1 MILPLPE
8 RPAATPYAG
17 DERTLLSAKVDYQR
31 AMLLRKVGGLDE
43 DDLRRTMTPSGLT
56 LLGLVKHL
64 AYIERYWFQEVFAG
78 EAVTMPWSDDDPDAD
93 WRPEPG
99 ESAQEIVALFLEEAE
114 RSRQIAAAADLDAMS
129 ALPGV
134 AVSLRWVLL
143 HMLEELARH
152 LGHADLMRERIDGAT
167 GD

>member
-1 MILPLPE
+1 VILPLPE
-8 RPAATPYAG
+8 RPAITARTG
-17 DERTLLSAKVDYQR
+17 DERVLLCAMVDYQR
-31 AMLLRKVGGLDE
+31 AVLLRKVGGLDE
-43 DDLRRTMTPSGLT
+43 EDLRRTMTPSGLT

-64 AYIERYWFQEVFAG
+64 AYVERYWFQEVFAG
-78 EAVTMPWSDDDPDAD
+78 ETVTMPWSDDDPNAD

-99 ESAQEIVALFLEEAE
+99 ESSQEIVALYLGEAE
-114 RSRQIAAAADLDAMS
+114 RSRQIAAAAGLETMS
-129 ALPGV
+129 AHPDV
-134 AVSLRWVLL
+134 PVSLRWLLL

>member
-1 MILPLPE
+1 MILPLPD
-8 RPAATPYAG
+8 RPAITARTG
-17 DERTLLSAKVDYQR
+17 DERALLCAMVDYQR
-31 AMLLRKVGGLDE
+31 SVLLRKVGGLDE

-64 AYIERYWFQEVFAG
+64 AYVERYWFQEVFAG
-78 EAVTMPWSDDDPDAD
+78 ATVTMPWSDDDPDAD

-99 ESAQEIVALFLEEAE
+99 ESAPEIVSLYLREAE
-114 RSRQIAAAADLDAMS
+114 RSREVTAAADLDTMS

-134 AVSLRWVLL
+134 PVSLRWLLL

-152 LGHADLMRERIDGAT
+152 LGHADLMRELIDGAT

>member
-1 MILPLPE
+1 MILPLPR
-8 RPAATPYAG
+8 RPAMTPRSG
-17 DERTLLSAKVDYQR
+17 DERALLCAMVDYQR
-31 AMLLRKVGGLDE
+31 AVVLRKVGGLDE
-43 DDLRRTMTPSGLT
+43 DDLRRTMTPTGLT

-78 EAVTMPWSDDDPDAD
+78 DEVTYPWSDDDPGAD

-99 ESAQEIVALFLEEAE
+99 ESAQQIVDLYLAEAE
-114 RSRQIAAAADLDAMS
+114 RSRAIAGGAELDSMS
-129 ALPGV
+129 AHPGV
-134 AVSLRWVLL
+134 QVSMRWVLL

>member
-1 MILPLPE
+1 MILPLPD
-8 RPAATPYAG
+8 RPPNAPREG
-17 DERTLLSAKVDYQR
+17 DERSLLCAMVDYQR
-31 AMLLRKVGGLDE
+31 AVLLRKVGGLDE
-43 DDLRRTMTPSGLT
+43 DDLRRVMTPTGLT

-64 AYIERYWFQEVFAG
+64 AYVERYWLQEVFAG
-78 EAVTMPWSDDDPDAD
+78 QQVEMPWSDDDPDAD

-99 ESAQEIVALFLEEAE
+99 ESAQEIVALYLAEAE
-114 RSRQIAAAADLDAMS
+114 RSREIAAAADLDQMS
-129 ALPGV
+129 AHPDLHM
-134 AVSLRWVLL
+134 SLRYVLL

>member
-1 MILPLPE
+1 MLPLPD
-8 RPAATPYAG
+8 RPATIPRVG
-17 DERTLLSAKVDYQR
+17 DERTLLCAMVDYQR
-31 AMLLRKVGGLDE
+31 AVLLRKVGGLDE
-43 DDLRRTMTPSGLT
+43 DDLRRTMTPTGLT

-78 EAVTMPWSDDDPDAD
+78 ETVTMPWSDDDPDAD
-93 WRPEPG
+93 WRPDPG
-99 ESAQEIVALFLEEAE
+99 ESAQEIVALYLAKAE
-114 RSRQIAAAADLDAMS
+114 RSRQIAGAADLDAMS
-129 ALPGV
+129 AHAGV

-152 LGHADLMRERIDGAT
+152 LGHADLMREQIDGAT

>member
-1 MILPLPE
+1 VILPLPD
-8 RPAATPYAG
+8 RPATTTREG
-17 DERTLLSAKVDYQR
+17 DERPLLCAMVDYQR
-31 AMLLRKVGGLDE
+31 AVVLRKVGGLDE
-43 DDLRRTMTPSGLT
+43 DDLRRVMTPSGLT

-78 EAVTMPWSDDDPDAD
+78 LTVEMPWSDDDPDAD

-99 ESAQEIVALFLEEAE
+99 ESAHEIVSLYLAEAQ
-114 RSRQIAAAADLDAMS
+114 RSREIAAGAALDAMS
-129 ALPGV
+129 SHPV
-134 AVSLRWVLL
+134 VRVSLRWVLL

-152 LGHADLMRERIDGAT
+152 LGHADLMREHVDGAT

>member
-1 MILPLPE
+1 MILPVPE
-8 RPAATPYAG
+8 RPAATPLTG
-17 DERTLLSAKVDYQR
+17 DERSLLCAKVDYQR
-31 AMLLRKVGGLDE
+31 AVLLRKVGGLDE

-64 AYIERYWFQEVFAG
+64 AYIERYWFQEMFAG
-78 EAVTMPWSDDDPDAD
+78 ETVTMPWSDSDPDAD

-99 ESAQEIVALFLEEAE
+99 ETAQEIVALYLQEAE
-114 RSRQIAAAADLDAMS
+114 RSRQIAAEADLDTMA
-129 ALPGV
+129 ARPGA
-134 AVSLRWVLL
+134 AVSLRWILL

-152 LGHADLMRERIDGAT
+152 LGHADLMREQIDGAT

>member
-1 MILPLPE
+1 VILPLPE
-8 RPAATPYAG
+8 RPAATPRTG
-17 DERTLLSAKVDYQR
+17 DERTMLCAMVDYQR
-31 AMLLRKVGGLDE
+31 AVLLRKVGGLDE
-43 DDLRRTMTPSGLT
+43 DDLRRVMTPTGLT

-78 EAVTMPWSDDDPDAD
+78 ASVAFPWSDDDPDAD
-93 WRPEPG
+93 WRAEPG
-99 ESAQEIVALFLEEAE
+99 ERAPEIVALYLAEAE
-114 RSRQIAAAADLDAMS
+114 RSRQISAEAELDDMS
-129 ALPGV
+129 AHRTV

-152 LGHADLMRERIDGAT
+152 LGHADLMRERVDGAT

>member
-1 MILPLPE
+1 MILPLPDRPPPTPRVGGE
-8 RPAATPYAG
+8 R
-17 DERTLLSAKVDYQR
+17 ELLCAMVDYQR
-31 AMLLRKVGGLDE
+31 SVLIRKVGGLDE
-43 DDLRRTMTPSGLT
+43 DDLRRTMTPTGLT

-78 EAVTMPWSDDDPDAD
+78 EPVAFPWSDDDPNAD

-99 ESAQEIVALFLEEAE
+99 ESAQEIVALYLQEAE
-114 RSRQIAAAADLDAMS
+114 RSRQISAAAELETMS
-129 ALPGV
+129 AHPDV
-134 AVSLRWVLL
+134 AVSHRWVLL

-152 LGHADLMRERIDGAT
+152 LGHADLMREQIDGAT

>member
-1 MILPLPE
+1 VILPLPA
-8 RPAATPYAG
+8 RPAITPRTG
-17 DERTLLSAKVDYQR
+17 DERALLCAMVDYQR
-31 AMLLRKVGGLDE
+31 AVLLRKVGGLDE
-43 DDLRRTMTPSGLT
+43 EDLRRTMTPSGLT

-64 AYIERYWFQEVFAG
+64 AYVERYWFQEVFAG
-78 EAVTMPWSDDDPDAD
+78 ETVTMPWSDDDPDAD

-99 ESAQEIVALFLEEAE
+99 ESSQEIVSLYLGEAD
-114 RSRQIAAAADLDAMS
+114 RSREIAATAELDTMS
-129 ALPGV
+129 AHPGV
-134 AVSLRWVLL
+134 PVSLRWLLL